1 MRGRMQIPGSAFR
14 LSPSLEL
21 FTSGPE
27 IIFIPFSTTNRIS
40 NVNSVEQLSFPIA
53 QSLFTA
59 SQKFKLFINL

>member
-40 NVNSVEQLSFPIA
+40 NVNSVEQLSFSHRTIA
-53 QSLFTA
+53 FHSE
-59 SQKFKLFINL
+59 SEI